1 MVPKGGLEEGRRP
14 CGLTGAA
21 PGEGKRAARGAKM
34 LLRRSRYPR
43 YSYKMR
49 FSSLKYAVYNSK
61 ILSLPINLG
70 TLMPVRALK
79 PDNTFAL

>member
-1 MVPKGGLEEGRRP
+1 MVPKGEQGEDRRP
-14 CGLTGAA
+14 CGLTDAA
-21 PGEGKRAARGAKM
+21 PGEGKRAARGEEM

-43 YSYKMR
+43 YGCKMR
-49 FSSLKYAVYNSK
+49 FIPLRYAIYNSK
-61 ILSLPINLG
+61 ILSLPIDLG